1 MKPIYAILF
10 AAALSVSIL
19 SCEEK
24 SSAEKVHD
32 HMHEAGDDVKDTAN
46 DAGDA
51 LKKETKKTTVNGG
64 DAH

>member
-1 MKPIYAILF
+1 MKHIYVILF
-10 AAALSVSIL
+10 ASVLSVSIL

-32 HMHEAGDDVKDTAN
+32 HMHEADEDVKDTSN
-46 DAGDA
+46 DASDA
-51 LKKETKKTTVNGG
+51 LKKETKKTTENGG